1 MGSKFRRAHQAAGL
15 SQEALADKADLHRN
29 TIPPL
34 ENDQAE
40 PRLNRIL
47 ALARAL
53 DIDPCDLLKGLGGR
67 ITSSGG
73 EGY

>member
-1 MGSKFRRAHQAAGL
+1 MIRPLPRATFGSNLRDARQRAGL

-40 PRLNRIL
+40 PRLNTIL

-53 DIDPCDLLKGLGGR
+53 DIDPCDLLKGL
-67 ITSSGG
+67 
-73 EGY
+73 